1 VLGQTREGSEGGW
14 KEGGEKSG
22 RDEGV
27 EGGGGGEEE
36 LEGGVWRRVRLVGCG
51 GTSIEFSER
60 EEWR

>member
-1 VLGQTREGSEGGW
+1 MLGQTREGSEGGW

-36 LEGGVWRRVRLVGCG
+36 LEGGVWRRVRLVGG
-51 GTSIEFSER
+51 GR
-60 EEWR
+60 EEGR